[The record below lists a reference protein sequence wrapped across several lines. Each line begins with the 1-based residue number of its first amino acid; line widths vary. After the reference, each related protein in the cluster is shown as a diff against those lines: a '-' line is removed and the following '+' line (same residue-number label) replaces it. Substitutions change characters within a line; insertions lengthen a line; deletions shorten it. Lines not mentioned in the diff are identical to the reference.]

1 MLAGCPVLCSVR
13 AACASAP
20 LVHSSPPALFPA
32 LGRQNSYCVLLLSL
46 PAGDIGNALPVGSGT
61 GGKRGRAASPL
72 RLPVCRL
79 GWLMTTVRCELRR
92 HPTPSLSPSTCR
104 FLCVYLA
111 TLVVSLAEPRGGS
124 GLAGVSQVKKP
135 SRKKPIKGELVGCQ
149 GCVITTCPCSSP
161 SLKPTRP
168 FLPLAYFGNCC
179 RQIVQRSAAKLS
191 SEAPGT
197 YELCGGLPVADAA
210 HVVLRDGDGSGGYFY
225 SCELRHPTL
234 PNPGKVVFVPMCKA
248 SRGIGPPMST

>member
-32 LGRQNSYCVLLLSL
+32 LGRQNSDCVLLLSL

-135 SRKKPIKGELVGCQ
+135 SRKKPIKGDFDTACGVRDHDMSLLFSQPQTNAPLPPLRILRDLLSPDCAEVSRQTVVRGAGDLRTVWWAARGRR
-149 GCVITTCPCSSP
+149 CPC
-161 SLKPTRP
+161 R
-168 FLPLAYFGNCC
+168 
-179 RQIVQRSAAKLS
+179 
-191 SEAPGT
+191 
-197 YELCGGLPVADAA
+197 VA
-210 HVVLRDGDGSGGYFY
+210 
-225 SCELRHPTL
+225 
-234 PNPGKVVFVPMCKA
+234 
-248 SRGIGPPMST
+248 